1 MEAQSLVA
9 SSTTAFAVS
18 VLFMLLLCPV
28 SGLLGLMDRPGGHKT
43 HDGEVPV
50 IGGIAIYLGLV
61 AAMLFGVRL
70 GNHGY
75 AMLVAAGLMVLVGA
89 LDDRFSLPALTRL
102 YVQLIAAIVLV
113 SWTGFRVA
121 DLGNLLGTGVI
132 GLSFLGPVFTVV
144 ACAALMNAFNML
156 DGLDGLAGGAALMA
170 CVALAFMAFLS
181 GRATAAVV
189 AASMTGATL
198 GFLVFNVPVVGNRPL
213 RAFMGDAGST
223 LLGFIIAALALT
235 LVQTDRADVPPIV
248 IPWLVCLPIFELFAS
263 TFRRLRRGNSPFA
276 PDNGHFHH
284 VLLRAGLSVRA
295 IFLLYFVSSAVMA
308 AIGTWAYYAGAPDS
322 LMFFGLVAS
331 FAGWLLFVHSV
342 GRVVGRL
349 PRVFRRIEPA
359 QTH

>member
-1 MEAQSLVA
+1 MEAQSLVVA
-9 SSTTAFAVS
+9 AAIALSVS
-18 VLFMLLLCPV
+18 VMFVLVLRPIAGAL
-28 SGLLGLMDRPGGHKT
+28 GLLDRPGGHKT

-61 AAMLFGVRL
+61 AATLFGVRL
-70 GNHGY
+70 GEHGY
-75 AMLVAAGLMVLVGA
+75 AMLAAAALMVLVGA
-89 LDDRFSLPALTRL
+89 LDDRLGLTALSRL
-102 YVQLIAAIVLV
+102 SVQFIAAITLV

-121 DLGNLLGTGVI
+121 DLGDLLGTGVI
-132 GLSFLGPVFTVV
+132 ELSFLGPVFTVI

-170 CVALAFMAFLS
+170 CSALAAIALMS
-181 GRATAAVV
+181 GRETAALVSV
-189 AASMTGATL
+189 GMAGATL
-198 GFLVFNVPVVGNRPL
+198 GFLVFNVPVVRNRAL
-213 RAFMGDAGST
+213 RTFMGDAGST
-223 LLGFIIAALALT
+223 LLGFIIAGLALT

-248 IPWLVCLPIFELFAS
+248 IPWLVSLPIFELFAS
-263 TFRRLRRGNSPFA
+263 TSRRLRRGHSPFK

-349 PRVFRRIEPA
+349 PRIFRRIAPA
-359 QTH
+359 RT